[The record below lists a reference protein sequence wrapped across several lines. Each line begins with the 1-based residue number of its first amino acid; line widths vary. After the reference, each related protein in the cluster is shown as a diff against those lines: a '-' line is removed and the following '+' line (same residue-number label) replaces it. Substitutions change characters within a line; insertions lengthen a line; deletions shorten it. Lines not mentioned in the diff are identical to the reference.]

1 MSNLNLFKL
10 EKRKTSA
17 RRNDKIATQIREC
30 FSKALTKGDFPILP
44 AHETESKL
52 PAIITITYIDLSP
65 DLRNAT
71 VYYIPLGGLKKD
83 ECKVFFGLQTHYFKS
98 LIAKK
103 LKLRFIPNLIFKL
116 DDSLDYS
123 EKIDKL
129 LKTDD

>member
-1 MSNLNLFKL
+1 MPNLNLFKL

-17 RRNDKIATQIREC
+17 RRNDKIAAQIREC

-44 AHETESKL
+44 AHEIESKL
-52 PAIITITYIDLSP
+52 PTIITITYIDLSP

-83 ECKVFFGLQTHYFKS
+83 VCKVFFDLQTHYFKS

-116 DDSLDYS
+116 DNSLDYS
-123 EKIDKL
+123 EKIDRL